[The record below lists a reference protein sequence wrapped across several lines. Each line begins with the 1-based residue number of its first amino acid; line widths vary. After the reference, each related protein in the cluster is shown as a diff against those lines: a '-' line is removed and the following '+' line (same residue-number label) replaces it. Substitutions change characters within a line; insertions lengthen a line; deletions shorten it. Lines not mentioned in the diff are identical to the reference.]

1 MAFLFLL
8 NHIMTEHK
16 NQHYVSQFYLK
27 NFSSDRKTIGTL
39 ILSSNKFIENAPIK
53 NQCSKDNFY
62 QDKNYE
68 IALSELEADT
78 SVIFDKIMNKE
89 DLSSKEKF
97 IARAFMLLQ
106 ETRTKHSAEIVQNG
120 FNLMTNYIE
129 SLGVSEE
136 FKPRLESL
144 RVDSSKAIEIMK
156 SLFQTSMNNCADLM
170 LKVIINTTQLPF
182 ITCDDPLLT
191 YNKHLERLEYHNY
204 GLCSNGLIL
213 LLPISPNHALVLYD
227 SNTYKLGTRKEFY
240 VTVSNKKDIEEIC
253 LLTILHA
260 NQTIY
265 IKNGSTTHHQLTEL
279 TERAT
284 KYTQS
289 EKMELESFSSE
300 SNRSELIHSYSEHFH
315 IGAQFSFLK
324 ELDKAKAIHSL
335 NKRSFCVTDIMRPH
349 CMRIL
354 EQEKHLVRQYPL
366 SNEQTFSKKVYSS
379 RD

>member
-1 MAFLFLL
+1 MA
-8 NHIMTEHK
+8 EHK

-27 NFSSDRKTIGTL
+27 NFSSYRKTIGTL
-39 ILSSNKFIENAPIK
+39 ILSSKKFIKNAPIK

-68 IALSELEADT
+68 IALSELEANT
-78 SVIFDKIMNKE
+78 SAIFDKIMNKE
-89 DLSSKEKF
+89 ALSSKEKF
-97 IARAFMLLQ
+97 ITRAFMLLQ
-106 ETRTKHSAEIVQNG
+106 ETRTKHSADLFQEG
-120 FNLMTNYIE
+120 FKQVTTYVE
-129 SLGVSEE
+129 SQGISDE
-136 FKPRLESL
+136 FKPTFEKLK
-144 RVDSSKAIEIMK
+144 VDSSEAIELMK

-170 LKVIINTTQLPF
+170 LKTIINTTPQPF

-204 GLCSNGLIL
+204 GLGSNGLIL
-213 LLPISPNHALVLYD
+213 LLPISPTYALVLYD

-260 NQTIY
+260 CQTVY
-265 IKNGSTTHHQLTEL
+265 IKNGSTTHHELTEL

-289 EKMELESFSSE
+289 EKMRLESFSSE
-300 SNRSELIHSYSEHFH
+300 SDKSELLHSYSEHFH
-315 IGAQFSFLK
+315 IGAQLSFLK
-324 ELDKAKAIHSL
+324 ELDKAKAIRSL

-354 EQEKHLVRQYPL
+354 EQEKHQVRQYPL